1 MAQRRRK
8 EQEMIR
14 RQRIITALCVI
25 GGVGAVLLSVFVCIL
40 IFDPFAASMP
50 VSAPAATSLP
60 YSAAEPFSLGDL
72 TTAQITQLRKNG
84 RMAVSDGPRGVS
96 IGDTLEKLME
106 RLPSTIAVRQNAMSG
121 SGMDQSDEEMNQ
133 YYQDYLETLDSTERT
148 GMQSEEQIILY
159 CADYFENQN
168 GMMTVLPPRGLIDVD
183 NGEIVVTLLAP
194 TSAYPAG
201 TRDNYGAYEHV
212 YCVYTIDPETM
223 TIASITLGIDQ

>member
-1 MAQRRRK
+1 MKQ
-8 EQEMIR
+8 
-14 RQRIITALCVI
+14 RQRIITALCFA
-25 GGVGAVLLSVFVCIL
+25 GGIGAVLLSVFICIL
-40 IFDPFAASMP
+40 IFDPFSASAP
-50 VSAPAATSLP
+50 VSAPVATALP

-72 TTAQITQLRKNG
+72 TTAQLNQIRKNG
-84 RMAVSDGPRGVS
+84 RMSVSDGPRGVS

-106 RLPSTIAVRQNAMSG
+106 RLPSTIAVKQGTGMSG
-121 SGMDQSDEEMNQ
+121 SIESDEESSQ
-133 YYQDYLETLDSTERT
+133 YYQEYLDTLDSSERT
-148 GMQSEEQIILY
+148 GLQSEEQIILY

-201 TRDNYGAYEHV
+201 TRDSYGVYEHV

-223 TIASITLGIDQ
+223 TISSITLGIDQ